1 MRSCT
6 AKLPEDCLRSAT
18 AMRSGCATSKAAI
31 AAGHSTQRRAEL
43 LWERPN
49 PVTDGATDD
58 ARRRGGAESRHDGKH
73 VGVQGQAS
81 ACPLRGLVPR
91 PSGTAVYNA
100 PGAVAP
106 QRKREANPHGRRNGV
121 KPVRTVVWDPWLAL
135 VVSHGDPIFLLCF
148 GGNSSPGSGSES
160 GTRARR
166 LSKSLR
172 LARSARCRR

>member
-1 MRSCT
+1 
-6 AKLPEDCLRSAT
+6 
-18 AMRSGCATSKAAI
+18 MRSGCATSKAAI

-49 PVTDGATDD
+49 RMADGQSTDD
-58 ARRRGGAESRHDGKH
+58 ARRRGGAEGRHDGKH

-106 QRKREANPHGRRNGV
+106 QRKREAIPHGRRNGV
-121 KPVRTVVWDPWLAL
+121 KAVSRVVWDRGVNHSPRPDWLE
-135 VVSHGDPIFLLCF
+135 VILLPREH
-148 GGNSSPGSGSES
+148 SD
-160 GTRARR
+160 
-166 LSKSLR
+166 
-172 LARSARCRR
+172 